1 MNCRQNSIMK
11 KIITL
16 VFYMLSLAN
25 LTGQQPVDYIF
36 KARGLAASG
45 KTNLALDQLTKA
57 IDEKGESSVYLER
70 AEIYLLEG
78 NYSAAISDCNE
89 ANAKRLN
96 SGEYSLA
103 RIYSAKGDPATAL
116 YHLEMNLKSEFRK
129 SEKVIMSETSFRK
142 IENSQEWR
150 KFWRNEW
157 YSVGEKAISEIEFY
171 ISSGKINRS
180 KEVLSELKKNSVAS
194 EDILYSESLV
204 NLATGKNS
212 EVIKAVSG
220 LASSGPGREKYLRVL
235 ARAQD
240 NSGNAAG
247 ASATYT
253 EMLKMGIAD
262 PELLIRRAECLR
274 KTGETDKAMADVEK
288 YLGIYP
294 EDKNAISMA
303 GKVAAQSG
311 DNIKAMEYYSEN
323 LRLHPNDPQCYIDR
337 ANSYFVSKSWE
348 WAIKDYSMSLDLQP
362 VNSDVWLN
370 KGIALLRSG
379 RVEDACHDFKKAF
392 SLGNKKVSEYI
403 SNNCIK

>member
-1 MNCRQNSIMK
+1 
-11 KIITL
+11 
-16 VFYMLSLAN
+16 MLSLAN
-25 LTGQQPVDYIF
+25 LSGQQPVDYIF
-36 KARGLAASG
+36 KARGLSATG
-45 KTNLALDQLTKA
+45 KSSLALDQLTKA
-57 IDEKGESSVYLER
+57 IDEKRESSLYLER
-70 AEIYLLEG
+70 AAIYLLEG

-89 ANAKRLN
+89 ANAIRPN
-96 SGEYSLA
+96 SGEYNLA
-103 RIYSAKGDPATAL
+103 RIYSVKGDPATAL
-116 YHLEMNLKSEFRK
+116 YHLEMNLKSEFKK
-129 SEKVIMSETSFRK
+129 SEKVIMSDPAFRN

-150 KFWRNEW
+150 KFWRIEW
-157 YSVGEKAISEIEFY
+157 YTEGEKGISEIEFY
-171 ISSGKINRS
+171 ISSGKIDRS
-180 KEVLSELKKNSVAS
+180 REVLSELKKNPVGS
-194 EDILYSESLV
+194 EDMLYAESLI

-212 EVIKAVSG
+212 EVIKAI
-220 LASSGPGREKYLRVL
+220 SSLPSSDRMNEKYLRVF
-235 ARAQD
+235 AKAQV

-247 ASATYT
+247 ASTTYT

-262 PELLIRRAECLR
+262 PELLIRRAECLI
-274 KTGETDKAMADVEK
+274 KTGETDKAMEDVK
-288 YLGIYP
+288 NYLEIYP

-311 DNIKAMEYYSEN
+311 DNIKALEYYSEN

-370 KGIALLRSG
+370 KGIALLQSG

-403 SNNCIK
+403 SKNCIK